1 MHSLSQQQLS
11 SETIFVPDNIN
22 YQQEQN
28 NYISSSW
35 QFSPDTYPSPSQSC
49 SPLINNVLEQQTPLE
64 EQQPLELN
72 FLEDLNDLDQ
82 ILNQLDTT
90 ELFSELEKIESNDSS
105 NFTNQ
110 SIFENTNNLIND
122 NNNSISVVQR
132 KLSTDSSDYSVSSPS
147 NYFESP
153 FSSPLSNDTNIV
165 DKTCRTRRPKRT
177 KEERAARKKD
187 QNKKAASRYRNKIKT
202 QTEFHEQI
210 LEQLEQRKDEL
221 TTQCKKIQ
229 TEFDVILP
237 LAKAAFRYDPI
248 RSKKLEQLLN
258 RLSKSI

>member
-1 MHSLSQQQLS
+1 M
-11 SETIFVPDNIN
+11 IN
-22 YQQEQN
+22 
-28 NYISSSW
+28 
-35 QFSPDTYPSPSQSC
+35 
-49 SPLINNVLEQQTPLE
+49 NNVLEQQTSLE
-64 EQQPLELN
+64 EPLELN

-90 ELFSELEKIESNDSS
+90 ELFSDLEKIESNDSS
-105 NFTNQ
+105 NLFEQ
-110 SIFENTNNLIND
+110 STLENINNLNND
-122 NNNSISVVQR
+122 NNNSIAVLQR
-132 KLSTDSSDYSVSSPS
+132 KLSTDSTSDYSLSSPS

-153 FSSPLSNDTNIV
+153 FSSPLSNDINIV

-221 TTQCKKIQ
+221 TNQCKKIE

-237 LAKAAFRYDPI
+237 LAKAAFRFDPI
-248 RSKKLEQLLN
+248 RSKQLELLLN